1 MHSDFSLNNIQR
13 NDCQPE
19 KTTIHGGGQ
28 SRSWSAEQG
37 KESKRSL
44 QLPLHDILLFT
55 FLQAPISVCCL
66 DGTIIDSSSTI
77 LVTTYYYCGYVG
89 V

>member
-1 MHSDFSLNNIQR
+1 MIANPKKLLYLVH
-13 NDCQPE
+13 
-19 KTTIHGGGQ
+19 GGQ

-44 QLPLHDILLFT
+44 QQLPLHDILLFT
-55 FLQAPISVCCL
+55 QAPISVCCL
-66 DGTIIDSSSTI
+66 DGTIIDSSSSTI